1 VSSELAHSTP
11 SEHAPDPNQ
20 RRFVTATLVS
30 CFGLLAVVLALN
42 VAMDP
47 FATAGTGL
55 VSPAVEDDRSIK
67 LTLLD
72 QLRQGTETLILGS
85 SRARQAEPSFLRSL
99 TGRSAFNAGVTGG
112 TAADAWVFT
121 RRAADRFPE
130 QQRRYVWF
138 IDAGVA
144 TNGVNPQLEADP
156 RARKYLR
163 DGGGFGLDDVGIYIG
178 TEATQASWRVFKA
191 CVLGRCRPRIRYGA
205 DGSIARSSL
214 RVLPEQAKSLER
226 DVAQLVASIR
236 AHPPVSAPVDP
247 KRYLY
252 FERTLAFMNGHGSR
266 PVIVLNPI
274 YPTVLAELEKYGFP
288 ERRAGLAYL
297 RQLHRRYDF
306 VVVDCQNIDTW
317 GGSAIDW
324 TNAKHVNRRNMRR
337 MLRYIAAH
345 SQGALG

>member
-1 VSSELAHSTP
+1 MVTSRRRHSF
-11 SEHAPDPNQ
+11 A
-20 RRFVTATLVS
+20 S
-30 CFGLLAVVLALN
+30 CFGLLAAFLALS
-42 VAMDP
+42 VVIDP

-55 VSPAVEDDRSIK
+55 VLSAVENDRSIK
-67 LTLLD
+67 LTLLE
-72 QLRQGTETLILGS
+72 QLPHGAETLILGS
-85 SRARQAEPSFLRSL
+85 SRAREAEPSFVRSL
-99 TGRSAFNAGVTGG
+99 TTHSGFNAGVTGG

-121 RRAADRFPE
+121 RCAADRFPE

-144 TNGVNPQLEADP
+144 TNGVNPQLDADP
-156 RARKYLR
+156 RARRYLR
-163 DGGGFGLDDVGIYIG
+163 GRAGCSPKDVGAYPHV
-178 TEATQASWRVFKA
+178 TR
-191 CVLGRCRPRIRYGA
+191 RYRA

-214 RVLPEQAKSLER
+214 RVLPEQARSLER

-317 GGSAIDW
+317 GGSATDW